1 MGDSNQWEGV
11 AAELEEQKLCIGM
24 REINQEVLSSRGNS
38 PLLSRLL
45 DKKGWERA
53 CLNLHALK

>member
-1 MGDSNQWEGV
+1 MGGCDS
-11 AAELEEQKLCIGM
+11 AELEEQKFCIGM

-45 DKKGWERA
+45 DKKGGNGPA
-53 CLNLHALK
+53 